1 MVKPERLELQSAD
14 GVQLNLD
21 ALYQIAPSCFTEA
34 EDPKT
39 GKVKRMVNF
48 DILRQL
54 LGDDSVEDAPEAY
67 EFNWVGKQAARAE
80 VVKPINKTLR
90 PIKEDSV
97 DWDNTQNLYIEG
109 DNLEVLKLLQK
120 SYLGKI
126 KMIYID
132 PPYNTGNDFVYNDD
146 RSRSIEEED
155 FEAGNIDE
163 LGYRYRKNTDSN
175 GRFHSDWC
183 SMMYTRLMVSRSLLT
198 EDGVIFIS
206 IGQEELHN
214 LIQISNEVFGE
225 KNLEGIVSRQMKSGG
240 NQGKS
245 FSKNIDYILVYA
257 KNTESLPPFREAL
270 EDELKDK
277 VYNKVQKDGE
287 RAGERYRLMGLYQ
300 AGLNEWRP
308 NQKYFITCPD
318 GEIVLPPCSVFDETM
333 REGDGRWRW
342 SKPRFLE
349 ELEKGNVEFV
359 ETTSSPLVTENGKKS
374 KWNVYTKIW
383 LSDREE
389 EGRIPIDLMTKLENR
404 HSSLELK
411 KLEIPFDFAKPVG
424 LLTKLMEFIQTKDDC
439 IILDFFSG
447 SATTA
452 HAVMQLNSTD
462 GGTRRFIMVQLPEV
476 TDESSAT
483 YKAGFKNICEIG
495 KERIRR
501 AGNKLKE
508 ESPLTTQDLD
518 TGFRVFR
525 VDESNFEAVEHT
537 PKEWNQ
543 DQLDLFLNN
552 IKSDRDDLDLLFGCM
567 LDWGVQLSLPMTSEE
582 VDGKMIYTVNDGD
595 LVACFADDV
604 TENVVKAMADKMP
617 LRVIFRDSCFSED
630 SAKINIYE
638 TFKQLMDWSDQEV
651 VKNIRVI

>member
-1 MVKPERLELQSAD
+1 MAKPERLELQSAD

-39 GKVKRMVNF
+39 GKIKRMVNF

-67 EFNWVGKQAARAE
+67 EFNWVGKQAARAD
-80 VVKPINKTLR
+80 VLRPINKTLR
-90 PIKEDSV
+90 PVKEDSV
-97 DWDNTQNLYIEG
+97 DWDNTENLYIEG

-120 SYLGKI
+120 SYLGKV

-132 PPYNTGNDFVYNDD
+132 PPYNTGNDFVYHDD
-146 RSRSIEEED
+146 YALSDSEYEELSG
-155 FEAGNIDE
+155 AIDE
-163 LGYRYRKNTDSN
+163 YGNKYFRNTDSN
-175 GRFHSDWC
+175 GKYHSDWC
-183 SMMYTRLMVSRSLLT
+183 SMIYSRLIVSRSLLSD
-198 EDGVIFIS
+198 DGFIFIS
-206 IGQEELHN
+206 IDDNEQSN
-214 LIQISNEVFGE
+214 LKKICDEVFGE
-225 KNLEGIVSRQMKSGG
+225 SCFVG
-240 NQGKS
+240 NIIRATGTTTAQGTNSLGKS
-245 FSKNIDYILVYA
+245 FDYALMYA
-257 KNTESLPPFREAL
+257 KSV
-270 EDELKDK
+270 DYVVGGIELSEKDK
-277 VYNKVQKDGE
+277 SRYDLSDEKGAFSILQLRRTGGE
-287 RAGERYRLMGLYQ
+287 DRREDRPSMYYGIQ
-300 AGLNEWRP
+300 A
-308 NQKYFITCPD
+308 PD
-318 GEIVLPPCSVFDETM
+318 GSIVYPKGPTGYDSRWRVGEDTYKKMLANNEIYFKETEDGYKVYYKFYLEGRTKRPSNLWNDIEGNKKAQIDLKALIPEKVFDTP
-333 REGDGRWRW
+333 
-342 SKPRFLE
+342 KP
-349 ELEKGNVEFV
+349 
-359 ETTSSPLVTENGKKS
+359 
-374 KWNVYTKIW
+374 I
-383 LSDREE
+383 
-389 EGRIPIDLMTKLENR
+389 
-404 HSSLELK
+404 
-411 KLEIPFDFAKPVG
+411 
-424 LLTKLMEFIQTKDDC
+424 EFIQRLAHIGNVSSND

-452 HAVMQLNSTD
+452 DAIYRLNSQE
-462 GGTRRFIMVQLPEV
+462 GSSIKFILVQLPEI
-476 TDESSAT
+476 TEEGSEAF
-483 YKAGFKNICEIG
+483 KAGYKTICEIG

-501 AGNKLKE
+501 SGKKIKE
-508 ESPLTTQDLD
+508 DSPLTSESLD

-525 VDESNFEAVEHT
+525 VDESNYENVEHT